1 MQSILTY
8 IIIALAVAYAV
19 WTFIRRIRGK
29 GNACGCGGSG
39 SDTCPECKKGCD
51 ACPLLNN
58 CNMKQKDSN
67 IQTK

>member
-19 WTFIRRIRGK
+19 WRIIRRIRGK

-39 SDTCPECKKGCD
+39 NDICPECQKGCD
-51 ACPLLNN
+51 GCPLLGS
-58 CNMKQKDSN
+58 CNHKK
-67 IQTK
+67 